1 MGEHT
6 PRFPIVLTPLAEKA
20 IADAQE
26 LADLF
31 DDVIV
36 KIKFE
41 QLSRREQFE
50 QLFRV
55 YNLHHNRNR

>member
-1 MGEHT
+1 
-6 PRFPIVLTPLAEKA
+6 LAEKA

>member
-1 MGEHT
+1 MD
-6 PRFPIVLTPLAEKA
+6 RFPIVLTPLAEQAIKA
-20 IADAQE
+20 SQE

-41 QLSRREQFE
+41 KLSRKEQFE

-55 YNLHHNRNR
+55 YNHRRKS